1 MKIDLGIYGHY
12 IEVLLLGRRQNFSGM
27 AWNDTSRRT
36 SYSEPATVLAYSCH
50 DTSWVNRGGTS
61 DLVTLFTLL

>member
-12 IEVLLLGRRQNFSGM
+12 VEVLFLTERQNFSGM
-27 AWNDTSRRT
+27 AWNGTSRRT

-50 DTSWVNRGGTS
+50 DTSWVKRGGTS
-61 DLVTLFTLL
+61 DLVILFALS